1 MTLLSEQVYGH
12 GAASFP
18 YGSYDEGSGGY
29 YLWYYVLRWIY
40 VLLLLT
46 YKQNPKMI

>member
-18 YGSYDEGSGGY
+18 YGSYDEGSGG
-29 YLWYYVLRWIY
+29 LLLFVVLRWIY

-46 YKQNPKMI
+46 YKQYPKMI